1 MMSPETDPKI
11 RAWGLLLVIHTALVE
26 RIELALA
33 NADLPALAW
42 YDVLWEL
49 EQAPERKLRMHDLAQ
64 RIVLSRS
71 NLTRLADRLET
82 AGLLQREACPN
93 DRRGNFL
100 LITDAGRAMRRKM
113 WPVYRAQIAALFSDQ
128 IDDKQAQV
136 MGDGF
141 ASILGALNADE

>member
-1 MMSPETDPKI
+1 MSPETDPKI
-11 RAWGLLLVIHTALVE
+11 RAWGLLLATHTALVE

-49 EQAPERKLRMHDLAQ
+49 EQAPERKLRMHELAQ
-64 RIVLSRS
+64 CIVLSRS

-82 AGLLQREACPN
+82 AGLLQREACSN

-100 LITDAGRAMRRKM
+100 LLTDAGRAMRKKM
-113 WPVYRAQIAALFSDQ
+113 WPVYRAQIVALFSNP
-128 IDDKQAQV
+128 IDDNQATV

-141 ASILGALNADE
+141 VSILGALNAVE